1 MEPSMRFDLR
11 ALRTNQK
18 AILARLGLIFAD
30 FVCAP
35 ESNSIVLLSNDSG
48 DGRSESETET
58 ETETVGS
65 EGGASAKTAFA
76 GKQSQRY

>member
-1 MEPSMRFDLR
+1 MRFDLR

-18 AILARLGLIFAD
+18 AILAPLGLIFAD

-35 ESNSIVLLSNDSG
+35 ESNSIVLQSNDSG
-48 DGRSESETET
+48 DGRSESET